1 MELGDIAYFVAYN
14 NSPAFQKFEW
24 TRFYVIS
31 GLSAVALGYGIYIVM
46 TAEGNQYPKVDGL

>member
-1 MELGDIAYFVAYN
+1 MELSDIAYFVAYN

-31 GLSAVALGYGIYIVM
+31 GISAVAVGFGIYSLM
-46 TAEGNQYPKVDGL
+46 TAEGNKYPEVDGL